1 MYNNN
6 KKALFILWHFR
17 AFVWIGFYPNSKP
30 GGLCYLFEIASK
42 IALKKQFPK
51 NCMKLKNNWWDSVK
65 SRLIWSRLR
74 HLIVWIR
81 PITNLTG

>member
-30 GGLCYLFEIASK
+30 GGLCYMFEIASK
-42 IALKKQFPK
+42 CVLKYFKKNNFPK
-51 NCMKLKNNWWDSVK
+51 IAWNWKTIDGIVLKAA
-65 SRLIWSRLR
+65 
-74 HLIVWIR
+74 
-81 PITNLTG
+81 